1 MMISQNL
8 VKPSGMIQMINVLT
22 AVERKAYNYLLYKAR
37 KSTDDGPWEVPM
49 AELELYL
56 GMDRRNRAFL
66 MDVLAEMLKH
76 TITYNVFNKD
86 KTDIWHTHSALFSQ
100 VGFNLDST
108 AVRYALP
115 PDLLLILRN
124 PSMYA
129 KIDMHQQFQLKSST
143 AVALYEYYV
152 DQLGGKRL
160 NCSVKV
166 KVEDLRTLL
175 GWQNK
180 YEKQKEMNRQLEA
193 ANDQIRLLG
202 ELNIDMAPIKMG
214 RKTQFFDIHISRKAT
229 AETAMSVIRNILS

>member
-1 MMISQNL
+1 MTISKNL
-8 VKPSGMIQMINVLT
+8 LKPSGMIQMINVLT

-37 KSTDDGPWEVPM
+37 KSIDSGPWEVPM
-49 AELELYL
+49 AEIELYL

-66 MDVLAEMLKH
+66 KDVLTEMLKH

-86 KTDIWHTHSALFSQ
+86 KTDIWHTHSVLFSQ
-100 VGFNLDST
+100 IGFNSDET

-115 PDLLLILRN
+115 PDLLLVLRN

-160 NCSVKV
+160 YCNTKV
-166 KVEDLRTLL
+166 TTEDLRKLL
-175 GWQNK
+175 GWQDK
-180 YEKQKEMNRQLEA
+180 YDKQKEMNRQLEV

-202 ELNIDMAPIKMG
+202 ELNIDMAPIKIG
-214 RKTQFFDIHISRKAT
+214 RKTQLFDIQISRKAT
-229 AETAMSVIRNILS
+229 AENAMNVIKSILS

>member
-1 MMISQNL
+1 MKVQNL
-8 VKPSGMIQMINVLT
+8 VKPSGMVQMINVLT

-37 KSTDDGPWEVPM
+37 KATDDGPWEVPL
-49 AELELYL
+49 AELEMYL

-86 KTDIWHTHSALFSQ
+86 KTDIWHTHSSLFSQ

-108 AVRYALP
+108 AVRFALP
-115 PDLLLILRN
+115 PDLLTILRN

-129 KIDMHQQFQLKSST
+129 KIDMHQQFQLKSSA

-160 NCSVKV
+160 SCTVKV
-166 KVEDLRTLL
+166 QVDDLRKLL
-175 GWQNK
+175 SWQDK
-180 YEKQKEMNRQLEA
+180 YEKQKEMNRQIEA

-202 ELNIDMAPIKMG
+202 ELDIDLMPIKFG
-214 RKTQFFDIHISRKAT
+214 RKTQMYEITISRKST
-229 AETAMSVIRNILS
+229 AENAMSVIKSLLQ